1 MFSFL
6 YTIKRSTLKTRT
18 KALYLCLNKNRNKPA
33 MIHLKL
39 LVVVSSEVCNWRW
52 EGREY
57 RLDLIGLLL
66 FYFYFHGYLL
76 LYDLKFKKK
85 RWKYIERESIHS
97 IVQILNY
104 LMPHLN
110 KYKVRFLDLKTF
122 LESILKNLYLHWRL
136 FMNLPQDSQPHRA
149 E

>member
-1 MFSFL
+1 
-6 YTIKRSTLKTRT
+6 
-18 KALYLCLNKNRNKPA
+18 

-85 RWKYIERESIHS
+85 R
-97 IVQILNY
+97 
-104 LMPHLN
+104 
-110 KYKVRFLDLKTF
+110 
-122 LESILKNLYLHWRL
+122 
-136 FMNLPQDSQPHRA
+136 
-149 E
+149 